1 MDKYINQSINARKGA
16 FAASFEID
24 AEAQGKI
31 DALFAEIEK
40 LGANCKDVGEF
51 ETEFAESPL
60 NQQYLDLFT
69 EIAKKGVAKGIVKG
83 AESAG
88 DLVADE
94 TKDATENMIKGAA
107 VGVAQSVAE
116 QAFQN
121 VVPTTRAAAHQKAY
135 DAVRDV
141 PVLDDVID
149 VAEKASYVAHLG
161 KLFKKKKDK

>member
-1 MDKYINQSINARKGA
+1 MDKYINQSINARKEA
-16 FAASFEID
+16 FVASFEID

-69 EIAKKGVAKGIVKG
+69 EIAKKGVVKGIV
-83 AESAG
+83 
-88 DLVADE
+88 
-94 TKDATENMIKGAA
+94 KGAA

-141 PVLDDVID
+141 QVLDDVID
-149 VAEKASYVAHLG
+149 VAEKASYAAHLG

>member
-1 MDKYINQSINARKGA
+1 MDKYINQSINARKEA

-60 NQQYLDLFT
+60 NKQYLDLFT
-69 EIAKKGVAKGIVKG
+69 EIAKKGVANGIV
-83 AESAG
+83 
-88 DLVADE
+88 
-94 TKDATENMIKGAA
+94 KGAA